1 MDDMHDHLRKLLEE
15 LAALRERLEGPLNA
29 LIADHRARSP
39 FAYLMEPAPPP
50 GPSSEPG
57 GAAPTR

>member
-1 MDDMHDHLRKLLEE
+1 MDDMHDHLRALLQE

-39 FAYLMEPAPPP
+39 FAYLMEPAPPA
-50 GPSSEPG
+50 GPPPEHG
-57 GAAPTR
+57 GAQPKG